1 MYGTHQEITER
12 KRAEAELGAQRQKLD
27 NIIQG
32 TNLGTWEW
40 NVQTGEVVINERWA
54 EIIGYTLEELTPVS
68 SNIWRS
74 GVHPDDLSNSDD
86 ILQKHFN
93 GDLDYY
99 NAELR
104 MRHKQG
110 NWIWIRSLGKVS
122 TWTEDG
128 KPLLMYGT
136 HQEITERK
144 RTEEELRKANETLQS
159 QLQEIQLLQAY
170 LQEQALRDPLTGL
183 YNRRYLAEMLERERI
198 RCEREE
204 IPLSIIVMDI
214 DHFKNINDTY
224 GHYVGDEFL
233 KVIANLIDGQTRG
246 YDIACRYGGE
256 EFLLLLP
263 GTSAQTAF
271 ERADELRS
279 LCSKTTI
286 THQGKELGASLSF
299 GIATYPSD
307 GLEGEVVLIKADRAL
322 YKSKE
327 NGRNRVTAWE

>member
-159 QLQEIQLLQAY
+159 QLQEIQLLQA
-170 LQEQALRDPLTGL
+170 
-183 YNRRYLAEMLERERI
+183 
-198 RCEREE
+198 
-204 IPLSIIVMDI
+204 
-214 DHFKNINDTY
+214 
-224 GHYVGDEFL
+224 
-233 KVIANLIDGQTRG
+233 
-246 YDIACRYGGE
+246 
-256 EFLLLLP
+256 
-263 GTSAQTAF
+263 
-271 ERADELRS
+271 
-279 LCSKTTI
+279 
-286 THQGKELGASLSF
+286 
-299 GIATYPSD
+299 
-307 GLEGEVVLIKADRAL
+307 
-322 YKSKE
+322 
-327 NGRNRVTAWE
+327 

>member
-1 MYGTHQEITER
+1 
-12 KRAEAELGAQRQKLD
+12 
-27 NIIQG
+27 
-32 TNLGTWEW
+32 
-40 NVQTGEVVINERWA
+40 
-54 EIIGYTLEELTPVS
+54 
-68 SNIWRS
+68 
-74 GVHPDDLSNSDD
+74 
-86 ILQKHFN
+86 
-93 GDLDYY
+93 
-99 NAELR
+99 
-104 MRHKQG
+104 
-110 NWIWIRSLGKVS
+110 
-122 TWTEDG
+122 
-128 KPLLMYGT
+128 
-136 HQEITERK
+136 
-144 RTEEELRKANETLQS
+144 
-159 QLQEIQLLQAY
+159 
-170 LQEQALRDPLTGL
+170 
-183 YNRRYLAEMLERERI
+183 MLERERI

-327 NGRNRVTAWE
+327 NGRNHVTAWE